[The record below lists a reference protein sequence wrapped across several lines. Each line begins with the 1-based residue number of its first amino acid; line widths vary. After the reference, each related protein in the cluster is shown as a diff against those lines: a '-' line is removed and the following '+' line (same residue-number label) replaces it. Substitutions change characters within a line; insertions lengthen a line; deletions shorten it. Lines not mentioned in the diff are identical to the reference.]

1 MTSAAGGRRGAGRP
15 GCKRHVRARG
25 GGGGSGMRGAERRAG
40 GARGRPGPS
49 PSRALPSGS
58 RRRGDES
65 HPRLPRAPPELP
77 LTWRGAGGGE
87 PDTPLG
93 PAATGMGPSCRAEA
107 TRPRRLPRGARR
119 PRRTDSR
126 RRMPRGWRPTGHA
139 CERGRAGEE
148 ETQAG
153 QGLWRGGQ
161 ESAEL

>member
-15 GCKRHVRARG
+15 GCKRHVRGRG
-25 GGGGSGMRGAERRAG
+25 SDSGMRGAERRAG

-58 RRRGDES
+58 RGRGDEC

-87 PDTPLG
+87 PDTPLC
-93 PAATGMGPSCRAEA
+93 PAATGMAPSCRAEA

-126 RRMPRGWRPTGHA
+126 RRMPRGWRP
-139 CERGRAGEE
+139 AG
-148 ETQAG
+148 G
-153 QGLWRGGQ
+153 RGGNASGARTLERRS